1 MRNKRKKPKSDLRKY
16 YTVFLELG
24 LAAVLLIFIVALKID
39 FRASDVQ
46 QDLINEQETVEME
59 EIERTKQEETPPPPV
74 KPKVPVE
81 VPNDEIIED
90 EVLDISAD
98 LDQDQKLDI
107 PPPPEDD
114 EEEEDFFRVVENMP
128 SMKGGQKKLYD
139 CISYPD
145 RARRAGIEGTVTIQF
160 IVNENGEVENPTVLR
175 GVEGLNDEALRCVAL
190 QAFNPGRQRGKAVRV
205 QYSVPVKFQLQN

>member
-24 LAAVLLIFIVALKID
+24 LAVVLLLFIVALKID
-39 FRASDVQ
+39 FRTSDVQ
-46 QDLINEQETVEME
+46 QDLIEEQEVVEME

-107 PPPPEDD
+107 PPPPE
-114 EEEEDFFRVVENMP
+114 EEEEQEDFFRVVENMP
-128 SMKGGQKKLYD
+128 TLKGGRAELNK
-139 CISYPD
+139 CIQYPD
-145 RARRAGIEGTVTIQF
+145 RARRAGIEGRVTVQF
-160 IVNENGEVENPTVLR
+160 IVNVNGEVENPRILR
-175 GVEGLNDEALRCVAL
+175 GVQGLNEEALRCVKEMS
-190 QAFNPGRQRGKAVRV
+190 FTPGRQRGKPVRV
-205 QYSVPVKFQLQN
+205 QYALPVNFQLQN